1 MFAIKALQRVA
12 GVELPGPEEGLE
24 TKRGAPGMVEQRQH
38 KPAVIAGQH
47 LRIVI
52 ALADEPAE
60 FILLAGKGE
69 GVGLNLGRHKGLN
82 RLAIFLKRDAALAVV
97 QIQHRVE
104 GVKIHGGGYT
114 FCGCRCQNSLTP
126 LRTLSISSGVP
137 ISSKR

>member
-1 MFAIKALQRVA
+1 M
-12 GVELPGPEEGLE
+12 G
-24 TKRGAPGMVEQRQH
+24 EQRQH

-60 FILLAGKGE
+60 LILRAGEGE
-69 GVGLNLGRHKGLN
+69 GVGLNRVAIKASTA
-82 RLAIFLKRDAALAVV
+82 AIFLKRDAALAVV

-126 LRTLSISSGVP
+126 LRTVLISSGVP

>member
-1 MFAIKALQRVA
+1 M
-12 GVELPGPEEGLE
+12 G
-24 TKRGAPGMVEQRQH
+24 EQRQH

-47 LRIVI
+47 LQIVI

-60 FILLAGKGE
+60 LILLAGEGE

-126 LRTLSISSGVP
+126 LRTVLISSGVP

>member
-1 MFAIKALQRVA
+1 MLAVKGLQRVA
-12 GVELPGPEEGLE
+12 GIELPGAEEGLKA
-24 TKRGAPGMVEQRQH
+24 KRGAPGMGEQCQH
-38 KPAVIAGQH
+38 KRAVIAGQH

-52 ALADEPAE
+52 ALTNEPGE
-60 FILLAGKGE
+60 FILLADKTE
-69 GVGLNLGRHKGLN
+69 GVGLYLGGHKDLH
-82 RLAIFLKRDAALAVV
+82 RLAIFLKRYATLAVV

-104 GVKIHGGGYT
+104 GVKIRRGGYT